1 MPVKLISIMQ
11 PTPEL
16 QTQGIKTPGD
26 LIAYCARVSNPDNQY
41 NTETADKLLKYL
53 IRNKHWSPFEMVDVC
68 LEIETTRDIGRQIL
82 RHRSFQFQEFSGRYA
97 DATSLGFTYREAR
110 LQDPK
115 NRQNSL
121 EIGEGMNE
129 DMLKLWWFDKQ
140 REIAIETEKVFK
152 IAVGFGFAK
161 EVARSILPE
170 GLTNSRM
177 YMKGT
182 VRSWL
187 HYLAVRLDPSTQK
200 EHRLV
205 AEECAVV
212 LGSVLPDI
220 DWMGDGEWLH
230 KEIEK
235 GIDEKLIAR
244 GNSGWR
250 L

>member
-1 MPVKLISIMQ
+1 MTAKLISITQ

-16 QTQGIKTPGD
+16 QAQGIKTPGD

-41 NTETADKLLKYL
+41 NTETAGKLLEYL

-68 LEIETTRDIGRQIL
+68 IEIETTRDIGRQIL

-115 NRQNSL
+115 NRQNSF
-121 EIGEGMNE
+121 EVDE
-129 DMLKLWWFDKQ
+129 DSPVKSWWE
-140 REIAIETEKVFK
+140 REQVVLFRECERLYQTAIANGI
-152 IAVGFGFAK
+152 AK
-161 EVARSILPE
+161 EVARAVLPE

-187 HYLAVRLDPSTQK
+187 HYLGVRLDKSTQK
-200 EHRLV
+200 EHRQV
-205 AEECAVV
+205 ALECLEVLHTALPEAVV
-212 LGSVLPDI
+212 AGLWDT
-220 DWMGDGEWLH
+220 E
-230 KEIEK
+230 E
-235 GIDEKLIAR
+235 
-244 GNSGWR
+244 
-250 L
+250 